1 MKKIIGFILF
11 FFACTLNVF
20 AEYNIINDVGFNYG
34 GNKIDHFYD
43 LDFFDDGGY
52 VVVGD
57 SESTFGTLSNHGG
70 KDGVI
75 AIYNKDNNLVKDISW
90 YNTSESNSGEELYS
104 VKVVDD
110 ETFIALGSTN
120 LVNHVVKY
128 NTNGDVV
135 WDTTLAT
142 SNASG
147 DNFTRSF
154 IYLEDDGNYLIAPAT
169 TSDKK
174 VIRLNADGEIIKSIQ
189 FPNQFAE
196 ITQIVEVDDNYI
208 ISGTNNT
215 TGSTTLYKLSKEGN
229 IIDTKVFNN
238 ANFSRINDVDVL
250 DDYLLLSINTGLC
263 TENCVFGDNNKG
275 VIAILDKNY
284 NIIKKINLEVSSS
297 ISTNVLEDKIAVI
310 EQVASTRSNVYYYD
324 FNLNLLAKY
333 EYKINNGGHVL
344 FNESKINPVNN
355 KLYVAASFDAPYGN
369 IGNNGNY
376 DGVVMSFDP
385 VLVENQENNQPE
397 DIIDDDSKKDSL
409 DPVEEKDYSTVDN
422 PKTGTFIGLGIGI
435 LSIIV
440 VTIVIINKKRVYKI

>member
-355 KLYVAASFDAPYGN
+355 KLYVAASFDAPYGS